1 MELIA
6 LLTTAKEAGF
16 EFGTIISIGVIAFKL
31 RADVKK
37 EVGGH
42 VDKVVAAITDHNT
55 RLSNLETDVQGIK
68 KKLDKSES
76 KT

>member
-42 VDKVVAAITDHNT
+42 VDKVVAAITDHNK
-55 RLSNLETDVQGIK
+55 RIDSLEESVSDIK
-68 KKLDKSES
+68 KRMSADKQ
-76 KT
+76 

>member
-42 VDKVVAAITDHNT
+42 VDKVVAAITDHNK
-55 RLSNLETDVQGIK
+55 RIDSLEESVSDIK
-68 KKLDKSES
+68 KKLQ
-76 KT
+76 

>member
-1 MELIA
+1 MESG
-6 LLTTAKEAGF
+6 AGF

-42 VDKVVAAITDHNT
+42 VDKVVAAITDHNK
-55 RLSNLETDVQGIK
+55 RIDSLEVSVSDIK
-68 KKLDKSES
+68 NA
-76 KT
+76 

>member
-16 EFGTIISIGVIAFKL
+16 ELGTIISIGVIAFKL

-42 VDKVVAAITDHNT
+42 VDKVVAAITDHNK
-55 RLSNLETDVQGIK
+55 RIDSLEESVSDIK
-68 KKLDKSES
+68 KRMSADKQ
-76 KT
+76 

>member
-1 MELIA
+1 MELLA

-42 VDKVVAAITDHNT
+42 VDKVVAAITDHNK
-55 RLSNLETDVQGIK
+55 RIDSLEESVSDIK
-68 KKLDKSES
+68 KRMSADKQ
-76 KT
+76 